1 MKFYLSPTS
10 PFARKVRVALSEKAL
25 SERTEFVMLD
35 PWASPETL
43 LAVNPLSQVPT
54 LVLDD
59 GLALTGSDGILGALE
74 SLHPVPPLFPSE
86 TGAQMRTIA
95 AAGLAHG
102 LIECT
107 VQIVLER
114 RRPAGRQSKATIER
128 RGGAVA
134 RVVHKLEADFEK
146 RTDRF
151 LLDGIGVA
159 VALAYLDFRLPEYD
173 WRAGSPLLAEWQEW
187 AAARRSMRES
197 APPGRSAVS

>member
-1 MKFYLSPTS
+1 MKLYLSPTS

-25 SERTEFVMLD
+25 GERTEYVMLD
-35 PWASPETL
+35 PWTSPEAL

-54 LVLDD
+54 LVLDE
-59 GLALTGSDGILGALE
+59 GIALTGSDGILGALE

-86 TGAQMRTIA
+86 TEAQMRTLA

-114 RRPAGRQSKATIER
+114 RRPADRQSETTIER
-128 RGGAVA
+128 RRGAVE

-146 RTDRF
+146 YTDRF

-173 WRAGSPLLAEWQEW
+173 WRSRSPRLADWQDW

-197 APPGRSAVS
+197 APPS